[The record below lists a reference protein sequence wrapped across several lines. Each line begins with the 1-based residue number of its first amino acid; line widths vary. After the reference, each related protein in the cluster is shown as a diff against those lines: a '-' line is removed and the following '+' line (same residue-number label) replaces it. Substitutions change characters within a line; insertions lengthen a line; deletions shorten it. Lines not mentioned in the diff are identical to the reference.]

1 MFITPLSLADF
12 KAGNQ
17 YSQKPK
23 PQITKPMGLTRDTV
37 SFGMAKVPET
47 LYKNTGL
54 LFDAK
59 NPEELKSAVKGKS
72 ELEIQSLLHDTDENG
87 ITPAEAA
94 LRRGDIDLLKA
105 LISLVDDETKPKLIH
120 YRSYDGNSETF
131 DLLKKTGDI
140 PLILALG
147 YPKRVERMLEDPGY
161 LKKAIREHDSK
172 AVKHIIDKT
181 DRNVLSNFF
190 IGPKFSESKEA
201 ELSLR
206 DAVFSLKPLTN
217 EEDAKILNSILQ
229 KTGIPAKKSI
239 FLTAVENNSAEIAK
253 FMMDNI
259 ENDEKKKIL
268 TTTNALGLAVRNNNE
283 EITKVLLE
291 SAEEIGEETKQK
303 LIKGPY
309 YPTKV
314 DNYID
319 SIESV
324 SPEVLSLVFDNAD
337 EKTSSELRHTIKL
350 EGHFDEFTI
359 LSSAIAAGRF
369 DLVPI
374 IVQKNPDSLTG
385 SERTSLARV
394 FNRMGENELEKSLE
408 KSLSIPTI
416 RNNIGRISREA
427 LPDVSESIIRYA
439 EKTGDNQLMVDILL
453 NAGDTFHLN
462 PQMHDKARRLALD
475 SEDISV
481 EDSIRLLK
489 KYGSGSKDELAI
501 EYLKSMLPEETE
513 QQ

>member
-1 MFITPLSLADF
+1 MFITPLNIPGF

-23 PQITKPMGLTRDTV
+23 PQITKPMGLTKDTV

-59 NPEELKSAVKGKS
+59 NPEEVKSIVDGKS

-105 LISLVDDETKPKLIH
+105 LVSLVDDETKPKLIH
-120 YRSYDGNSETF
+120 YHTYEDLGEKF
-131 DLLKKTGDI
+131 DLIKRTGDI
-140 PLILALG
+140 NLILDLG
-147 YPKRVERMLEDPGY
+147 YPERVEWMLKDPGY
-161 LKKAIREHDSK
+161 LEEAIREHDSK
-172 AVKHIIDKT
+172 LAEHIIDKT
-181 DRNVLSNFF
+181 NPNKLGCFF
-190 IGPKFSESKEA
+190 LDPEFSEPKEA
-201 ELSLR
+201 DLNLR
-206 DAVFSLKPLTN
+206 DAVSSLKPLTN

-229 KTGIPAKKSI
+229 KTGIPAKKSML
-239 FLTAVENNSAEIAK
+239 LTAVENNSTEIAK

-291 SAEEIGEETKQK
+291 SAEEIGEGTKQK
-303 LIKGPY
+303 LILGPGDTSIFADIDDY
-309 YPTKV
+309 V
-314 DNYID
+314 D

-337 EKTSSELRHTIKL
+337 ENTYYKLRYSSKGYHEP
-350 EGHFDEFTI
+350 TI
-359 LSSAIAAGRF
+359 LSSAIEAGRF
-369 DLVPI
+369 DLAPI
-374 IVQKNPDSLTG
+374 IVQKGPNYLTESEAESLRR
-385 SERTSLARV
+385 SFYHMDEKA
-394 FNRMGENELEKSLE
+394 LEE
-408 KSLSIPTI
+408 ALSIPAI
-416 RNNIGRISREA
+416 SKNIGKISREA
-427 LPDVSESIIRYA
+427 LPKLEESIIRYA
-439 EKTGDNQLMVDILL
+439 EKTGNNQMMADILL
-453 NAGDTFHLN
+453 NNEQDEN
-462 PQMHDKARRLALD
+462 PYYRYGKEMIDRARKLAMD
-475 SEDISV
+475 SDDISV
-481 EDSIRLLK
+481 EDSIRLLE
-489 KYGSGSKDELAI
+489 KYGSEKDKPAI
-501 EYLKSMLPEETE
+501 EYLKSMLPEEKTE

>member
-1 MFITPLSLADF
+1 MFITPLNIPGF

-17 YSQKPK
+17 YSQKTK
-23 PQITKPMGLTRDTV
+23 PQMTKPMGLTKDTV
-37 SFGMAKVPET
+37 SFGMAKVPEI
-47 LYKNTGL
+47 LCKNTGL

-59 NPEELKSAVKGKS
+59 NPEEVKSIVDGKS
-72 ELEIQSLLHDTDENG
+72 ELEIQSLLHDTDKNG

-105 LISLVDDETKPKLIH
+105 LISLVDDETKPELMH
-120 YRSYDGNSETF
+120 YRSYDGYSEIF
-131 DLLKKTGDI
+131 DLIKRTGDI
-140 PLILALG
+140 HLILDLG
-147 YPKRVERMLEDPGY
+147 RPHLVKVMLQEPDH

-172 AVKHIIDKT
+172 AVKHLIDKT
-181 DRNVLSNFF
+181 DINVLSNFF
-190 IGPKFSESKEA
+190 IGEPKEA

-229 KTGIPAKKSI
+229 KTEIPAKKNM

-259 ENDEKKKIL
+259 ENNEKEKIL
-268 TTTNALGLAVRNNNE
+268 TTTNALGLAVRNNHK

-314 DNYID
+314 DNYVD
-319 SIESV
+319 PIESV
-324 SPEVLSLVFDNAD
+324 SPEVLSLIFDNAD
-337 EKTSSELRHTIKL
+337 ENTSSVLRRTMKYKGINQ
-350 EGHFDEFTI
+350 TI

-369 DLVPI
+369 DLAPI
-374 IVQKNPDSLTG
+374 IVQKNPDSLTD
-385 SERTSLARV
+385 SEIESLARV

-416 RNNIGRISREA
+416 RKNIGKISRKA
-427 LPDVSESIIRYA
+427 LPKLEESIIRYA
-439 EKTGDNQLMVDILL
+439 EKTGNNQLMVDILL
-453 NAGDTFHLN
+453 NGGDTFHLN
-462 PQMHDKARRLALD
+462 YQMHDKARRLAVD

-489 KYGSGSKDELAI
+489 EYGSGGKDKLAI
-501 EYLKSMLPEETE
+501 EYLKSMLQTETE

>member
-1 MFITPLSLADF
+1 M
-12 KAGNQ
+12 
-17 YSQKPK
+17 
-23 PQITKPMGLTRDTV
+23 
-37 SFGMAKVPET
+37 
-47 LYKNTGL
+47 
-54 LFDAK
+54 
-59 NPEELKSAVKGKS
+59 
-72 ELEIQSLLHDTDENG
+72 
-87 ITPAEAA
+87 
-94 LRRGDIDLLKA
+94 
-105 LISLVDDETKPKLIH
+105 
-120 YRSYDGNSETF
+120 
-131 DLLKKTGDI
+131 
-140 PLILALG
+140 
-147 YPKRVERMLEDPGY
+147 
-161 LKKAIREHDSK
+161 
-172 AVKHIIDKT
+172 
-181 DRNVLSNFF
+181 
-190 IGPKFSESKEA
+190 
-201 ELSLR
+201 
-206 DAVFSLKPLTN
+206 
-217 EEDAKILNSILQ
+217 
-229 KTGIPAKKSI
+229 
-239 FLTAVENNSAEIAK
+239 TAVENNSAEIAK

-259 ENDEKKKIL
+259 ENNEKEKIL
-268 TTTNALGLAVRNNNE
+268 TTTNALGLAVRNNHK

-337 EKTSSELRHTIKL
+337 EETSSELRHTMKH

-416 RNNIGRISREA
+416 RKNIDKINSYRN
-427 LPDVSESIIRYA
+427 VTESIIRYA
-439 EKTGDNQLMVDILL
+439 EKTGNNQLMVDILL

-462 PQMHDKARRLALD
+462 YPMHDKARRLALD

-501 EYLKSMLPEETE
+501 KYLKSMLPEEKTE

>member
-23 PQITKPMGLTRDTV
+23 PQMTKPMGLTRDTV

-105 LISLVDDETKPKLIH
+105 LVSLVDDETKPKLIH
-120 YRSYDGNSETF
+120 YHTYEALGEKF
-131 DLLKKTGDI
+131 DLIKSTGDI
-140 PLILALG
+140 NLILDLG
-147 YPKRVERMLEDPGY
+147 YPERVEWMLKDPGY
-161 LKKAIREHDSK
+161 LEEAIREHDSK
-172 AVKHIIDKT
+172 LAEHIIDKT
-181 DRNVLSNFF
+181 NPNKLGCFF
-190 IGPKFSESKEA
+190 LDPEFSEPKEA
-201 ELSLR
+201 DLNLR
-206 DAVFSLKPLTN
+206 DAVSSLKPLTN

-259 ENDEKKKIL
+259 ENNEKKKIL

-291 SAEEIGEETKQK
+291 SAEEIGEGTKQK
-303 LIKGPY
+303 LILGPGDTSLFADIDDY
-309 YPTKV
+309 V
-314 DNYID
+314 D

-337 EKTSSELRHTIKL
+337 ENTYYKLRYSSKGYH
-350 EGHFDEFTI
+350 GPTI
-359 LSSAIAAGRF
+359 LSSAIGSGRF

-374 IVQKNPDSLTG
+374 IVQKGPNYLTE
-385 SERTSLARV
+385 SEAKSVKRHFYHMDEKA
-394 FNRMGENELEKSLE
+394 LEE
-408 KSLSIPTI
+408 ALSIPTI
-416 RNNIGRISREA
+416 RKNIGRISRNA
-427 LPDVSESIIRYA
+427 IPDVSESIIRHA
-439 EKTGDNQLMVDILL
+439 EKNGNNQLMVDVLL
-453 NAGDTFHLN
+453 NSNDDYHLK
-462 PQMHDKARRLALD
+462 PQMYDKARRLALD
-475 SEDISV
+475 SDDISI
-481 EDSIRLLK
+481 EDSIRLLE
-489 KYGSGSKDELAI
+489 KYGSEKDTPAI
-501 EYLKSMLPEETE
+501 EYLKSMLPEEKTE

>member
-59 NPEELKSAVKGKS
+59 NPEEVKSIVDGKS

-105 LISLVDDETKPKLIH
+105 LISLVDDETKPELMH
-120 YRSYDGNSETF
+120 YRSYDGYSEIF
-131 DLLKKTGDI
+131 DLIKNTGDI
-140 PLILALG
+140 HLILDLG
-147 YPKRVERMLEDPGY
+147 RPHSVNVMLHEPDH

-172 AVKHIIDKT
+172 AVKHLIDKT
-181 DRNVLSNFF
+181 DRNFLSNFF
-190 IGPKFSESKEA
+190 IGPKFSEPKEA

-229 KTGIPAKKSI
+229 KIGIPAKESI

-259 ENDEKKKIL
+259 ENNEKEKIL
-268 TTTNALGLAVRNNNE
+268 TTTNALGLAVINNHK

-337 EKTSSELRHTIKL
+337 EETSSELRHTIKL
-350 EGHFDEFTI
+350 EGYFDEFTI

-374 IVQKNPDSLTG
+374 IVQKNPDSLTD

-416 RNNIGRISREA
+416 RKNIDKINSYRK
-427 LPDVSESIIRYA
+427 VTESIIRYA
-439 EKTGDNQLMVDILL
+439 EKTGNNQLMVDILL

-462 PQMHDKARRLALD
+462 YPMYDKARRLAVD

-489 KYGSGSKDELAI
+489 KYGSGSKDKLAI
-501 EYLKSMLPEETE
+501 EYLKSMLPEEKTE

>member
-1 MFITPLSLADF
+1 MFITPLNIPGF

-17 YSQKPK
+17 YSQKTK
-23 PQITKPMGLTRDTV
+23 PQMTKPMGLTKDTV

-72 ELEIQSLLHDTDENG
+72 ELEIQSLLHDTDKNG

-105 LISLVDDETKPKLIH
+105 LVSLVDDETKPKLIH
-120 YRSYDGNSETF
+120 YHTYEELGEKF
-131 DLLKKTGDI
+131 DLIKSTGDI
-140 PLILALG
+140 NLILDLG
-147 YPKRVERMLEDPGY
+147 YPERVEWMLKDPGY
-161 LKKAIREHDSK
+161 LEEAIREHDSK
-172 AVKHIIDKT
+172 AVKHLIDKT
-181 DRNVLSNFF
+181 DINVLSNFF
-190 IGPKFSESKEA
+190 IGEPKEA

-229 KTGIPAKKSI
+229 KTGIPAKENI
-239 FLTAVENNSAEIAK
+239 FLTAVENNSTEIAK

-268 TTTNALGLAVRNNNE
+268 TTTNALGLAVRNNHE

-303 LIKGPY
+303 LIQGPGD
-309 YPTKV
+309 TSLFADV
-314 DNYID
+314 DDYVD

-337 EKTSSELRHTIKL
+337 ENTYYKLRDSSKGYHEP
-350 EGHFDEFTI
+350 TI
-359 LSSAIAAGRF
+359 LSSAIGSGRF

-374 IVQKNPDSLTG
+374 IVQKGPNYLT
-385 SERTSLARV
+385 SQEV
-394 FNRMGENELEKSLE
+394 KSLKRHFYHMDE
-408 KSLSIPTI
+408 KALEEALSIPTI
-416 RNNIGRISREA
+416 RKNIGEISRKA
-427 LPDVSESIIRYA
+427 IPDVSESIIRHA
-439 EKTGDNQLMVDILL
+439 EKNGNNQLMVDVLL
-453 NAGDTFHLN
+453 NSNDDYHLK
-462 PQMHDKARRLALD
+462 PQMYDKARRLALD
-475 SEDISV
+475 SDDISI
-481 EDSIRLLK
+481 EDSIRLLE
-489 KYGSGSKDELAI
+489 KYGSEKDKPAI
-501 EYLKSMLPEETE
+501 KYLKSMLPEEKTE

>member
-105 LISLVDDETKPKLIH
+105 LVSLVDDETKPKLIH
-120 YRSYDGNSETF
+120 YHTYEELGEKF
-131 DLLKKTGDI
+131 DLIKSTGDI
-140 PLILALG
+140 NLILDLG
-147 YPKRVERMLEDPGY
+147 YPERVEWMLKDPGY
-161 LKKAIREHDSK
+161 LEEAIREHDSK
-172 AVKHIIDKT
+172 LAEHIIDKT
-181 DRNVLSNFF
+181 NPNKLGCFF
-190 IGPKFSESKEA
+190 LDPEFSEPKEA
-201 ELSLR
+201 DLNLR
-206 DAVFSLKPLTN
+206 DAVSSLKPLTN

-259 ENDEKKKIL
+259 ENNEKKKIL

-291 SAEEIGEETKQK
+291 SAEEIGEGTKQK
-303 LIKGPY
+303 LILGPGDTSIFADIDDY
-309 YPTKV
+309 V
-314 DNYID
+314 D

-337 EKTSSELRHTIKL
+337 ENTYYKLRYSSKGYHEP
-350 EGHFDEFTI
+350 TI
-359 LSSAIAAGRF
+359 LSSAIKAGRF
-369 DLVPI
+369 DLAPI
-374 IVQKNPDSLTG
+374 IVQKGHDYLTESEAESLRR
-385 SERTSLARV
+385 SFYHMDEKA
-394 FNRMGENELEKSLE
+394 LEE
-408 KSLSIPTI
+408 SLSIPAI
-416 RNNIGRISREA
+416 SKNIGKISREA
-427 LPDVSESIIRYA
+427 LPKLEESIIRYA
-439 EKTGDNQLMVDILL
+439 EKTGNNQMMADILL
-453 NAGDTFHLN
+453 NNEQDEN
-462 PQMHDKARRLALD
+462 PYYRYGKEMIDRARKLAMD
-475 SEDISV
+475 SDDISV
-481 EDSIRLLK
+481 EDSIRLLE
-489 KYGSGSKDELAI
+489 KYGTGKDTPAI
-501 EYLKSMLPEETE
+501 EYLKSMLPEEKNE

>member
-37 SFGMAKVPET
+37 SFGMAKVPEI

-72 ELEIQSLLHDTDENG
+72 ELEIQSLLHNTDKNG

-105 LISLVDDETKPKLIH
+105 LVSLVDDETKPKLIH
-120 YRSYDGNSETF
+120 YYKYEEFDKKF
-131 DLLKKTGDI
+131 DLLKKTGDMH
-140 PLILALG
+140 LILDLG
-147 YPKRVERMLEDPGY
+147 YPERVEWMLRDPGY
-161 LKKAIREHDSK
+161 LEKAIREHDSK
-172 AVKHIIDKT
+172 LAEHIIDKT
-181 DRNVLSNFF
+181 NPNNLGCFF
-190 IGPKFSESKEA
+190 LDPEFSEPKEA
-201 ELSLR
+201 DLNLR
-206 DAVFSLKPLTN
+206 DAVSSLKPLTN

-229 KTGIPAKKSI
+229 KTGIPAKKSML
-239 FLTAVENNSAEIAK
+239 LTAVENNSAEIAK

-268 TTTNALGLAVRNNNE
+268 TTTNALGLAVRNNHK

-291 SAEEIGEETKQK
+291 SAEEIGEGTKQK
-303 LIKGPY
+303 LILGPGD
-309 YPTKV
+309 TSLFADV
-314 DNYID
+314 DNYVD

-337 EKTSSELRHTIKL
+337 ENTSYKLRYSSK
-350 EGHFDEFTI
+350 GYRKPTI
-359 LSSAIAAGRF
+359 LSSAIEAGRF

-374 IVQKNPDSLTG
+374 IVQKGPGYLTEN
-385 SERTSLARV
+385 ERTSLERS
-394 FNRMGENELEKSLE
+394 FYRMDEKALEE
-408 KSLSIPTI
+408 ALSIPTI
-416 RNNIGRISREA
+416 SKNIGRIIREA
-427 LPDVSESIIRYA
+427 LPKLVESIIRYA
-439 EKTGDNQLMVDILL
+439 EKTGNNQMMADILL
-453 NAGDTFHLN
+453 NNAQDEN
-462 PQMHDKARRLALD
+462 PYHRYGKEMIDRARGLALK
-475 SEDISV
+475 SEDISI
-481 EDSIRLLK
+481 EDSIRLLE
-489 KYGSGSKDELAI
+489 KYGTGSKDEPAI
-501 EYLKSMLPEETE
+501 KYLKSKLQAETD

>member
-1 MFITPLSLADF
+1 MFITPLNILGF

-23 PQITKPMGLTRDTV
+23 PQMTKPMGLTKDTV
-37 SFGMAKVPET
+37 SFGMAKVPEI

-59 NPEELKSAVKGKS
+59 NPEELKSIIEGKS
-72 ELEIQSLLHDTDENG
+72 EFEIQSLLQDTDENG

-120 YRSYDGNSETF
+120 YHTYEEFGEKF
-131 DLLKKTGDI
+131 DLIKNTGDI
-140 PLILALG
+140 NLILDLG
-147 YPKRVERMLEDPGY
+147 YPERVKWMLEDPGY
-161 LKKAIREHDSK
+161 LEEAIREHDSK
-172 AVKHIIDKT
+172 LAERIIDKT
-181 DRNVLSNFF
+181 NPNKLGCFF
-190 IGPKFSESKEA
+190 LNPEFSEPKEA
-201 ELSLR
+201 DLNLR
-206 DAVFSLKPLTN
+206 DAVSSLKPLTN

-259 ENDEKKKIL
+259 ENVEKQKIL

-291 SAEEIGEETKQK
+291 SAEEIGEATKQK
-303 LIKGPY
+303 LILGPGD
-309 YPTKV
+309 TSLFANV
-314 DNYID
+314 DDYVD

-324 SPEVLSLVFDNAD
+324 SPEVLSLIFDNAD
-337 EKTSSELRHTIKL
+337 ENTYYKLRRSSKGYHEP
-350 EGHFDEFTI
+350 TI
-359 LSSAIAAGRF
+359 LSSAIGSGRF

-374 IVQKNPDSLTG
+374 IVQKGPNYLTE
-385 SERTSLARV
+385 SEAESSIRHFYHMDEKA
-394 FNRMGENELEKSLE
+394 LEE
-408 KSLSIPTI
+408 ALSIPTI
-416 RNNIGRISREA
+416 RKNIGRISRNA
-427 LPDVSESIIRYA
+427 IPDVSESIIRHA
-439 EKTGDNQLMVDILL
+439 EKNGDNQLMVDVLL
-453 NAGDTFHLN
+453 NSNDDYHLN
-462 PQMHDKARRLALD
+462 PQMYDKARRLALD
-475 SEDISV
+475 SDDISV
-481 EDSIRLLK
+481 EDSIRLLE
-489 KYGSGSKDELAI
+489 KYGTGKDTPAI
-501 EYLKSMLPEETE
+501 EYLKSRLQAETD

>member
-23 PQITKPMGLTRDTV
+23 PQMTKPMGLTRDTV

-105 LISLVDDETKPKLIH
+105 LVSLVDDETKPKLIH
-120 YRSYDGNSETF
+120 YHTYEALGEKF
-131 DLLKKTGDI
+131 DLIKKTGDI
-140 PLILALG
+140 NLILDLG
-147 YPKRVERMLEDPGY
+147 YPERVERMLEDPGY
-161 LKKAIREHDSK
+161 LEEAIREHDSK
-172 AVKHIIDKT
+172 TAEHIIDKT
-181 DRNVLSNFF
+181 NPNKLGCFF
-190 IGPKFSESKEA
+190 LDPEFSEPKEA
-201 ELSLR
+201 DLNLR
-206 DAVFSLKPLTN
+206 DAVSSLKPLTN

-259 ENDEKKKIL
+259 ENNEKKKIL

-291 SAEEIGEETKQK
+291 SAEEIGEGTKQK
-303 LIKGPY
+303 LILGPGD
-309 YPTKV
+309 TSIFANV
-314 DNYID
+314 DDYVD

-337 EKTSSELRHTIKL
+337 ENTYYKLRYSSKGYHEP
-350 EGHFDEFTI
+350 TI
-359 LSSAIAAGRF
+359 LSSAIGSGRF

-374 IVQKNPDSLTG
+374 IVQKGPNYLTE
-385 SERTSLARV
+385 SEAKSVKRHFYHMDEKA
-394 FNRMGENELEKSLE
+394 LEE
-408 KSLSIPTI
+408 ALSIPTI
-416 RNNIGRISREA
+416 RKNIGRISRNA
-427 LPDVSESIIRYA
+427 IPDVSESIIRHA
-439 EKTGDNQLMVDILL
+439 EKNGNNQLMVDVLL
-453 NAGDTFHLN
+453 NSNDDYHLN
-462 PQMHDKARRLALD
+462 PQMYDKARRLALD
-475 SEDISV
+475 SDDISI
-481 EDSIRLLK
+481 EDSIRLLE
-489 KYGSGSKDELAI
+489 KYGSEKDKPAI
-501 EYLKSMLPEETE
+501 EYLKSMLPEEKTE